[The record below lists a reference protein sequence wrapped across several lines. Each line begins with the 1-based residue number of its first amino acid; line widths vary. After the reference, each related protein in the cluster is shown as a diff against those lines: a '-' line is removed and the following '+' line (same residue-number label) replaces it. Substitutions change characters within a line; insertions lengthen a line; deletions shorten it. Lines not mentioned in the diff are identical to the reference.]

1 MTDALH
7 ETQIKTSST
16 KPFTMRQLSVR
27 NMKDE
32 TTQVEKTGTVL
43 IRKIRDGIL
52 DDVFKPGDWLPEL
65 DLAKRFEVSRSPI
78 REALQ
83 VLEKEGTVI
92 AEPYK
97 GAVVKP
103 LSPEEVLDIAEL
115 RLAVVTVAA
124 KTAYRHLSPAD
135 FDLAYGLAKQ
145 MTRSNSAKEQFEC
158 NRCFWEILFE
168 GHRRPIRWEVFRQ
181 LDDRMARY
189 YPLFHKFFP
198 DSATRLRRREVL
210 VEFLRKGEVD
220 EAVRAF
226 KKPYLEVVHRIIDHL
241 EAEESANGG
250 C

>member
-1 MTDALH
+1 
-7 ETQIKTSST
+7 
-16 KPFTMRQLSVR
+16 MRQLSVR

-115 RLAVVTVAA
+115 RLAVITLAA

-145 MTRSNSAKEQFEC
+145 ITRSNSAKVHFEC
-158 NRCFWEILFE
+158 NRRFWDIIFE
-168 GHRRPIRWEVFRQ
+168 GTRRPIRWEVFRQ

-189 YPLFHKFFP
+189 YPLFHKLFP
-198 DSATRLRRREVL
+198 DPAKRPRQREVL

-226 KKPYLEVVHRIIDHL
+226 KKLYLEVVHQIIDRL
-241 EAEESANGG
+241 QGLESANASR
-250 C
+250 

>member
-7 ETQIKTSST
+7 ETQIINILNQAIHYASVV
-16 KPFTMRQLSVR
+16 VR

-115 RLAVVTVAA
+115 RLAVITLAA

-145 MTRSNSAKEQFEC
+145 ITRSNSAKEQFEC

-168 GHRRPIRWEVFRQ
+168 GHRHPIRWEVFRR
-181 LDDRMARY
+181 LDERMARY
-189 YPLFHKFFP
+189 YPLFDKLFTDP
-198 DSATRLRRREVL
+198 AKRPRQREVL
-210 VEFLRKGEVD
+210 IEFLRKGEVD

-226 KKPYLEVVHRIIDHL
+226 KKLYLEVVHRIIDHL
-241 EAEESANGG
+241 KSE
-250 C
+250 

>member
-1 MTDALH
+1 
-7 ETQIKTSST
+7 
-16 KPFTMRQLSVR
+16 MRQLSVR

-115 RLAVVTVAA
+115 RLAVITLAA

-145 MTRSNSAKEQFEC
+145 ITRSNSAKEQFEC

-168 GHRRPIRWEVFRQ
+168 GHRHPIRWEVFRR
-181 LDDRMARY
+181 LDERMARY
-189 YPLFHKFFP
+189 YPLFDKLFTDP
-198 DSATRLRRREVL
+198 AKRPRQREVL
-210 VEFLRKGEVD
+210 IEFLRKGEVD

-226 KKPYLEVVHRIIDHL
+226 KKLYLEVVHRIIDHL
-241 EAEESANGG
+241 KSE
-250 C
+250 

>member
-1 MTDALH
+1 
-7 ETQIKTSST
+7 
-16 KPFTMRQLSVR
+16 MRQLSVR

-83 VLEKEGTVI
+83 ALEKEGTVI

-115 RLAVVTVAA
+115 RLAVITLAA

-145 MTRSNSAKEQFEC
+145 ITRSNSAKEQFEC

-168 GHRRPIRWEVFRQ
+168 GHRHPIRWEVFRR
-181 LDDRMARY
+181 LDERMARY
-189 YPLFHKFFP
+189 YPLFDKLFTDP
-198 DSATRLRRREVL
+198 AKRPRQREVL
-210 VEFLRKGEVD
+210 IEFLRKGEVD

-226 KKPYLEVVHRIIDHL
+226 KKLYLEVVHRIIDHL
-241 EAEESANGG
+241 KSE
-250 C
+250 